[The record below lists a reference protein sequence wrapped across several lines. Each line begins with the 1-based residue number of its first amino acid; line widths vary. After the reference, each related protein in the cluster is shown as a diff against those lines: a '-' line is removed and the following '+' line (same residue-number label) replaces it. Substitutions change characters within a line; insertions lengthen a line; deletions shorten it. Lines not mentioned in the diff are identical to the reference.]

1 MASHYFSQLP
11 NIMIRNPLD
20 DSPAVENYITTKNL
34 FVRGKLRD
42 DLKNSITYFQKYT
55 IEEGERPQDV
65 AQKFYGNLK
74 YDWVVLL
81 TAGITN
87 ARSEWPLTSK
97 TLYDYALDKYG
108 LQDLNAVKYY
118 ETTEVKDSM
127 GRLILPAGLVV
138 DSTFTIADPDNG
150 NLTLNPV
157 IGVTNYL
164 DETRANEE
172 KRNIRLLRRSYLSTF
187 VSDMKTSLRYNKSSD
202 YLNRDTKMTYNSET
216 KGL

>member
-11 NIMIRNPLD
+11 NIMVRNPLD

-42 DLKNSITYFQKYT
+42 DLKNSLTYFQKYT
-55 IEEGERPQDV
+55 IVEGERPQDV
-65 AQKFYGNLK
+65 AQKIYGNLK

-87 ARSEWPLTSK
+87 ARSEWPLVSK
-97 TLYDYALDKYG
+97 TLYEYALDKYG

-118 ETTEVKDSM
+118 ETTEVKDNM

-164 DETRANEE
+164 DETRVNEE
-172 KRNIRLLRRSYLSTF
+172 KRNIRLLKRSYLSTF
-187 VSDMKTSLRYNKSSD
+187 VSDMKTSLRYNQSSD
-202 YLNRDTKMTYNSET
+202 YINRDTKMTYNSET

>member
-11 NIMIRNPLD
+11 NITIRNPLD

-42 DLKNSITYFQKYT
+42 DLKDSITYFQKYT
-55 IEEGERPQDV
+55 IVEGERPQDV
-65 AQKFYGNLK
+65 AQKFYGSLK

-202 YLNRDTKMTYNSET
+202 YINRDTKMTYNSET

>member
-1 MASHYFSQLP
+1 
-11 NIMIRNPLD
+11 
-20 DSPAVENYITTKNL
+20 
-34 FVRGKLRD
+34 
-42 DLKNSITYFQKYT
+42 
-55 IEEGERPQDV
+55 
-65 AQKFYGNLK
+65 
-74 YDWVVLL
+74 
-81 TAGITN
+81 
-87 ARSEWPLTSK
+87 
-97 TLYDYALDKYG
+97 
-108 LQDLNAVKYY
+108 
-118 ETTEVKDSM
+118 M

>member
-55 IEEGERPQDV
+55 IEEGQRPQDV

>member
-11 NIMIRNPLD
+11 NIMVRNPLD

-42 DLKNSITYFQKYT
+42 DLKDSLTYFQKYT
-55 IEEGERPQDV
+55 IVEGERPQDV
-65 AQKFYGNLK
+65 AQKIYGNLK

-87 ARSEWPLTSK
+87 ARSEWPLVSK
-97 TLYDYALDKYG
+97 TLYEYALDKYG

-118 ETTEVKDSM
+118 ETTEVKDNM

-164 DETRANEE
+164 DETRVNEE
-172 KRNIRLLRRSYLSTF
+172 KRNIRLLKRSYLSTF
-187 VSDMKTSLRYNKSSD
+187 VSDMKTSLRYNQSSD
-202 YLNRDTKMTYNSET
+202 YINRDTKMTYNSET

>member
-11 NIMIRNPLD
+11 NITIRNPLD
-20 DSPAVENYITTKNL
+20 DSPSVENYITTKNL

-55 IEEGERPQDV
+55 IVEGERPQDV

-108 LQDLNAVKYY
+108 FQDLNAVKYY

-172 KRNIRLLRRSYLSTF
+172 KRNIRLLKRSYLSTF

-202 YLNRDTKMTYNSET
+202 YINRDTKMTYNSDT

>member
-202 YLNRDTKMTYNSET
+202 YLNRATKMTYNSET

>member
-11 NIMIRNPLD
+11 NITIRNPLD

-42 DLKNSITYFQKYT
+42 DLKDSITYFQKYT
-55 IEEGERPQDV
+55 IVEGERPQDV

-202 YLNRDTKMTYNSET
+202 YINRDTKMTYNSET

>member
-11 NIMIRNPLD
+11 NITIRNPLD

-55 IEEGERPQDV
+55 IVEGERPQDV

-108 LQDLNAVKYY
+108 FQDLNAVKYY

-202 YLNRDTKMTYNSET
+202 YINRDTKMTYNSDT

>member
-11 NIMIRNPLD
+11 DIMIRNPLD
-20 DSPAVENYITTKNL
+20 DSPAVENYIKTKNL

-42 DLKNSITYFQKYT
+42 DVRDSVTYLQRYT
-55 IEEGERPQDV
+55 IVEGERPQDV
-65 AQKFYGNLK
+65 AQKIYGSLK
-74 YDWVVLL
+74 YDWVVFL

-87 ARSEWPLTSK
+87 ARSQWPLTSK
-97 TLYDYALDKYG
+97 ALYDYALDKYG

-172 KRNIRLLRRSYLSTF
+172 KRNITLLKKQYLTTF
-187 VSDMKTSLRYNKSSD
+187 ISDMKTSIRYTKSSNYID
-202 YLNRDTKMTYNSET
+202 RDTKMTYNPET
-216 KGL
+216 KGR

>member
-11 NIMIRNPLD
+11 DIMIRNPLD
-20 DSPAVENYITTKNL
+20 DSPAVENYVKTKNL

-42 DLKNSITYFQKYT
+42 DIRDSVTYLQKYT
-55 IEEGERPQDV
+55 IVEGEKPQDV
-65 AQKFYGNLK
+65 AKKIYGSLK
-74 YDWVVLL
+74 YDWVVFL

-97 TLYDYALDKYG
+97 ALYDYALDKYG
-108 LQDLNAVKYY
+108 LNDLNAVKYY
-118 ETTEVKDSM
+118 ETTEVKDSQ

-164 DETRANEE
+164 DETRENEK
-172 KRNIRLLRRSYLSTF
+172 KRNISLLKKQYLTTF
-187 VSDMKTSLRYNKSSD
+187 ISDMKTSIRYEKSSD
-202 YLNRDTKMTYNSET
+202 YIDRDTKMTYNPET